1 MNTPRPKT
9 IFVDVDDTLVRSV
22 GQTRIPMAAVI
33 AHIRRLHDAGH
44 LLYLWSSDSADYARA
59 SAEELGIA
67 HCFQAFLPKPQAY
80 IDDQAVA
87 DWRFCRPAI
96 SCQPTAA
103 KLNNLLP
110 SPPFS
115 HN

>member
-33 AHIRRLHDAGH
+33 AHIRRLHDAGY
-44 LLYLWSSDSADYARA
+44 LLYLWSSGGADYARA
-59 SAEELGIA
+59 SAV
-67 HCFQAFLPKPQAY
+67 PKP
-80 IDDQAVA
+80 
-87 DWRFCRPAI
+87 FCPNRKPISTTKPLPIGASAAI
-96 SCQPTAA
+96 SCQPIAA
-103 KLNNLLP
+103 KSNNLLL